1 MPINV
6 ENTDKLTT
14 TKNFLELSDYSKV
27 EEYKLINWS
36 IENQLILY
44 IPEVKIRK

>member
-1 MPINV
+1 MQTGKKEIKPSLLKNDMPINV

-27 EEYKLINWS
+27 EEYKLIN
-36 IENQLILY
+36 
-44 IPEVKIRK
+44 